1 MNLEKMIITSLII
14 IAACICFLYPL
25 YNRRNRSVAEA
36 EPDYHMLAKN
46 LANDFHTDKT
56 EANKKYLHRIIQVT
70 GYVKEITHD
79 NESIVILLE
88 GSSPFE
94 SISCTLEQDLTFPL
108 KTRTAGRLMIVRGEC
123 TGFLMDVT
131 MVHCRVINH

>member
-1 MNLEKMIITSLII
+1 MNLEKMIITALII

-25 YNRRNRSVAEA
+25 YNRNNKSVAEA

-56 EANKKYLHRIIQVT
+56 QAGKKYLHKVIQVT
-70 GYVKEITHD
+70 GYLKEITHN
-79 NESIVILLE
+79 NESMVILLK

-94 SISCTLEQDLTFPL
+94 NISCTVEQDITFPL
-108 KTRTAGRLMIVRGEC
+108 KTLTAGRLMIIRGEC

-131 MVHCRVINH
+131 MVHCRIINQ